1 MTIVLENVEVK
12 LTPQQ
17 VISIIKQL
25 PAEEQAEVRKALFEQ
40 VEDKEDWKSSLEKLI
55 LTLKERERS
64 GYNAESLPEL
74 TDDDIVAEVKAVRR
88 ERYERE
94 QRKRLEGGL

>member
-1 MTIVLENVEVK
+1 MTVVLENVEVK

-25 PAEEQAEVRKALFEQ
+25 TTEEQVEVRNALLEQ
-40 VEDKEDWKSSLEKLI
+40 VEDKDDWKSALEKLI
-55 LTLKERERS
+55 LDLKERERS
-64 GYNAESLPEL
+64 DQDIVSLPEL
-74 TDDDIVAEVKAVRR
+74 TDDEIVAEVRAVRR

-94 QRKRLEGGL
+94 QRKRPEGGL